1 MDDKQSYLDI
11 LNNAQEGKLKLG
23 KYTFAITSGM
33 YSKDVIEWTNEF
45 NKTNKV
51 KIAGVIIYT
60 SKNNL

>member
-11 LNNAQEGKLKLG
+11 LNNSQEGNLKLR
-23 KYTFAITSGM
+23 KYTFVITSGM

-45 NKTNKV
+45 NKISEE

-60 SKNNL
+60 SINNL